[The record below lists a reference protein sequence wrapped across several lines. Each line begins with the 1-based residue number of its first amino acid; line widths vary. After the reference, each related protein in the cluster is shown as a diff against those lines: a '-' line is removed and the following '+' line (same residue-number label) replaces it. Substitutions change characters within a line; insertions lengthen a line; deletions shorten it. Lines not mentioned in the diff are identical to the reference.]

1 MTRPRGDRSIEE
13 APMSKAA
20 TSVSDVTPY
29 LCIREAAKAIDFYVN
44 AFGARETFK
53 RITDSSGRIGHA
65 EVQIGGSTIMLA
77 DEHPEHGFVSPL
89 TLKGAHMQ
97 FFVAAADADAAVARA
112 VAAGGRLTK
121 PVQNQFYGHRSGE
134 ITDPFGYRWT
144 LSTKIEDVPDDE
156 MQRRAAETE
165 TTRRASAG

>member
-1 MTRPRGDRSIEE
+1 
-13 APMSKAA
+13 MSTPAA
-20 TSVSDVTPY
+20 VSVVTPY
-29 LCIREAAKAIDFYVN
+29 LCIRDAAKAIDFYAS

-53 RITDSSGRIGHA
+53 RITDPTGRVGHA
-65 EVQIGGSTIMLA
+65 EIQIGATTIMLA

-97 FFVAAADADAAVARA
+97 LFVAVADADEAVRRA

-121 PVQNQFYGHRSGE
+121 PVQDQFYGHRNGE

-144 LSTKIEDVPDDE
+144 LSQKTEDVPDDE
-156 MQRRAAETE
+156 LQRRAAEIG
-165 TTRRASAG
+165 RAARPERD

>member
-1 MTRPRGDRSIEE
+1 MSRP
-13 APMSKAA
+13 A
-20 TSVSDVTPY
+20 TSVSEVTPY

-53 RITDSSGRIGHA
+53 RITDSTGRIGHA
-65 EVQIGGSTIMLA
+65 EIQIGGSTIMLA

-97 FFVAAADADAAVARA
+97 FFVAVADADAAVARA

-144 LSTKIEDVPDDE
+144 LSTKIEEIPDDE

-165 TTRRASAG
+165 RIRRASAG

>member
-1 MTRPRGDRSIEE
+1 MSRP
-13 APMSKAA
+13 ANP
-20 TSVSDVTPY
+20 VSDVTPY

-53 RITDSSGRIGHA
+53 RITDSTGRIGHA
-65 EVQIGGSTIMLA
+65 EIQIGGSTIMLA
-77 DEHPEHGFVSPL
+77 DEHPERGFVSPL

-97 FFVAAADADAAVARA
+97 FFVAVADADAAVARA

-144 LSTKIEDVPDDE
+144 LSTKIEDIPDDE

-165 TTRRASAG
+165 KMRRASAS

>member
-1 MTRPRGDRSIEE
+1 
-13 APMSKAA
+13 MSTSA
-20 TSVSDVTPY
+20 TAVSEVTPY
-29 LCIREAAKAIDFYVN
+29 LCIRDAAKAIEFYAN

-53 RITDSSGRIGHA
+53 RITDSTGRVGHA
-65 EVQIGGSTIMLA
+65 EIQIGATTIMLA

-97 FFVAAADADAAVARA
+97 FFVAVADADAAVSRA

-144 LSTKIEDVPDDE
+144 LSTKVEEVSDE
-156 MQRRAAETE
+156 ELQRRAAETE
-165 TTRRASAG
+165 KTRRAASG

>member
-1 MTRPRGDRSIEE
+1 
-13 APMSKAA
+13 MSTPAA
-20 TSVSDVTPY
+20 VSVVTPY
-29 LCIREAAKAIDFYVN
+29 LCIRDAAKAIDFYVS

-53 RITDSSGRIGHA
+53 RITDPTGRVGHA
-65 EVQIGGSTIMLA
+65 EIQIGATTIMLA

-97 FFVAAADADAAVARA
+97 LFVAVADADAAVRRA

-121 PVQNQFYGHRSGE
+121 PVQDQFYGHRNGE

-144 LSTKIEDVPDDE
+144 LSQKTEDVPDDE
-156 MQRRAAETE
+156 LQRRAAEIG
-165 TTRRASAG
+165 RAARPERG

>member
-1 MTRPRGDRSIEE
+1 
-13 APMSKAA
+13 MSTPAA
-20 TSVSDVTPY
+20 VSVVTPY
-29 LCIREAAKAIDFYVN
+29 LCIRDAAKAIDFYVS

-53 RITDSSGRIGHA
+53 RITDPTGRVGHA
-65 EVQIGGSTIMLA
+65 EIQIGATTIMLA

-97 FFVAAADADAAVARA
+97 LFVTVADADAAVRRA

-121 PVQNQFYGHRSGE
+121 PVQDQFYGHRNGE

-144 LSTKIEDVPDDE
+144 LSQKIEDVPDDE
-156 MQRRAAETE
+156 LQRRAAEIG
-165 TTRRASAG
+165 RAARPERG

>member
-1 MTRPRGDRSIEE
+1 
-13 APMSKAA
+13 MSTPAA
-20 TSVSDVTPY
+20 VSVVTSY
-29 LCIREAAKAIDFYVN
+29 LCIRDAAKAIDFYVS

-53 RITDSSGRIGHA
+53 RITDPTGRVGHA
-65 EVQIGGSTIMLA
+65 EIQIGATTIMLA

-97 FFVAAADADAAVARA
+97 LFVAVADADAAVRRA

-121 PVQNQFYGHRSGE
+121 PVQDQFYGHRNGE

-144 LSTKIEDVPDDE
+144 LSQKTEDVPDDE
-156 MQRRAAETE
+156 LQRRAAEIG
-165 TTRRASAG
+165 RAARPERG

>member
-1 MTRPRGDRSIEE
+1 MSTP
-13 APMSKAA
+13 APV
-20 TSVSDVTPY
+20 SVVTPY
-29 LCIREAAKAIDFYVN
+29 LCIRDAAKAIDFYVS

-53 RITDSSGRIGHA
+53 RITDPTGRVGHA
-65 EVQIGGSTIMLA
+65 EIQIGATTIMLA

-97 FFVAAADADAAVARA
+97 LFVTVPDADAAVRRA

-121 PVQNQFYGHRSGE
+121 PVQDQFYGHRNGE

-144 LSTKIEDVPDDE
+144 LSQKIEDVSDE
-156 MQRRAAETE
+156 ELQRRAAAVG
-165 TTRRASAG
+165 RAAPKP

>member
-1 MTRPRGDRSIEE
+1 
-13 APMSKAA
+13 MS
-20 TSVSDVTPY
+20 TPVSSVSAVTPY

-44 AFGARETFK
+44 AFGARETFT
-53 RITDSSGRIGHA
+53 RITDSTGRVGHA
-65 EVQIGGSTIMLA
+65 EIQIGATTIMLA

-97 FFVAAADADAAVARA
+97 LFVSVTDADAAVQRA

-144 LSTKIEDVPDDE
+144 LSTKIEDVPDDQL
-156 MQRRAAETE
+156 QRRAAETE
-165 TTRRASAG
+165 RARRTSAG